1 MEVGPPS
8 HAGGGSLSR
17 STPAQRN
24 VLLQDKQLKLRGD
37 REKETHKKL
46 KDRDFILTPAFD
58 PALLQATCMNSKF
71 DLIFNNIGWED
82 AWEIDE
88 KGCKLLTI
96 EFLCTLK
103 PGDSEFAFRL
113 FGKEY
118 SIPWRQFSG
127 LLGFPI

>member
-1 MEVGPPS
+1 
-8 HAGGGSLSR
+8 
-17 STPAQRN
+17 
-24 VLLQDKQLKLRGD
+24 
-37 REKETHKKL
+37 
-46 KDRDFILTPAFD
+46 
-58 PALLQATCMNSKF
+58 MNSKF

>member
-1 MEVGPPS
+1 
-8 HAGGGSLSR
+8 
-17 STPAQRN
+17 
-24 VLLQDKQLKLRGD
+24 
-37 REKETHKKL
+37 
-46 KDRDFILTPAFD
+46 
-58 PALLQATCMNSKF
+58 MNSKF

-103 PGDSEFAFRL
+103 PGDSEVAFRL